1 MLKRLSLKT
10 KIKNSDSLKKIA
22 LLMDITSEKL
32 FTKGDIAMLSTA
44 QFDTL
49 AAKYMDTI
57 YRFAF
62 SWLKSHADADDVTQ
76 NVLLALYRAE
86 YVFESEEHVRNWLM
100 KVTANECRKL
110 WRRPFR
116 SHENIDDYAEKL
128 VFKQPSYQELFEAV
142 MGLDKAKRLVVVL
155 YYAEGYS
162 IKEISEILE
171 IPEGTVGTRL
181 ARARA
186 QLKQYLKEEESN
198 E

>member
-1 MLKRLSLKT
+1 
-10 KIKNSDSLKKIA
+10 
-22 LLMDITSEKL
+22 MDITSEKL

-76 NVLLALYRAE
+76 NVLLALYRTE

-100 KVTANECRKL
+100 KVTANECRKF

-116 SHENIDDYAEKL
+116 NFTIRSLPQIVWAVPFSINLKSL
-128 VFKQPSYQELFEAV
+128 PTPSEWVA
-142 MGLDKAKRLVVVL
+142 
-155 YYAEGYS
+155 
-162 IKEISEILE
+162 
-171 IPEGTVGTRL
+171 
-181 ARARA
+181 
-186 QLKQYLKEEESN
+186 
-198 E
+198 